1 MNNIKFYFSL
11 LGAFVFQIIALGTLN
26 ILLKEPFFT
35 KSNVVMPI
43 ISTTM
48 IGFLLYVNEKQALKS
63 KG

>member
-48 IGFLLYVNEKQALKS
+48 IGFFALRERKN
-63 KG
+63 KL